1 MKLINKRCGIV
12 YSYISD
18 KFNVTDR
25 EKIREVIEK
34 NSFATLITSDSDG
47 DIKISHLPI
56 VLEKEDETEWE
67 FSFHLSNNNG
77 HIKSLD
83 SNEKSILIVKGPHSY
98 INASWYKNKPAVP
111 TWNYIVA
118 HFEGKVRKQTDAELA
133 EHLIKQVNLYEP
145 TLQNDEI
152 MPEEFVARLSK
163 LITGYFLKSYDGKC
177 KFKVGQN
184 RKLEDYLSVKENLSI
199 EEPKKTNYLFD
210 YMK

>member
-1 MKLINKRCGIV
+1 M

-18 KFNVTDR
+18 KFILTDR
-25 EKIREVIEK
+25 KKIREVIEK

-56 VLEKEDETEWE
+56 VLEKEGKTEWE
-67 FSFHLSNNNG
+67 FSFHLSNNNE

-83 SNEKSILIVKGPHSY
+83 SNKKSILIVKGPHSY

-118 HFEGKVRKQTDAELA
+118 HFEGKVKKQTDAELA

-145 TLQNDEI
+145 TSLQNEEI
-152 MPEEFVARLSK
+152 MPGEFVARLSK
-163 LITGYFLKSYDGKC
+163 LITGYFFKSSDCNC

-199 EEPKKTNYLFD
+199 EEPRKKNYLFN
-210 YMK
+210 YMQEEL